1 MKMPRLRFLTAGGAA
16 FLATA
21 FWLTSFAFASHIY
34 QARDART
41 LTIKD
46 EGNLHF
52 VKSSGSTL
60 IDEGRATGSLP
71 ATVRIHFV
79 YDGNPS
85 VSSHIYIYSSHG
97 TILLSANGRLSSP
110 TNPNP
115 SFSGTFTVTGG
126 SSRYSRAHGAGKL
139 YGVYH
144 RRSYAMLVQTEGTLH
159 Y

>member
-1 MKMPRLRFLTAGGAA
+1 MKIPSLAVLAA
-16 FLATA
+16 FLALPA
-21 FWLTSFAFASHIY
+21 LTPPSLAATPI
-34 QARDART
+34 ARAAHT
-41 LTIKD
+41 MTVKD

-60 IDEGRATGSLP
+60 IDEGHATGTLP

-79 YDGNPS
+79 YNGNPI
-85 VSSHIYIYSSHG
+85 VSSHIYIYSSPG
-97 TILLSANGRLSSP
+97 TILLSATGRLSSP

-115 SFSGTFTVTGG
+115 SFSGTFTITGG
-126 SSRYSRAHGAGKL
+126 SGRYAHARGGGKL

-144 RRSYAMLVQTEGTLH
+144 RRSYGMLVQTQGTLR

>member
-1 MKMPRLRFLTAGGAA
+1 M
-16 FLATA
+16 
-21 FWLTSFAFASHIY
+21 WLTTSAVASHSY
-34 QARDART
+34 QAHVART
-41 LTIKD
+41 LTVKD

-60 IDEGRATGSLP
+60 IDEGHATGTLP

-79 YDGNPS
+79 YDGNPN

-97 TILLSANGRLSSP
+97 TILLSATGRLSSP

-115 SFSGTFTVTGG
+115 SFSGTFTITSAAG
-126 SSRYSRAHGAGKL
+126 RYSHARGGGKL

-144 RRSYAMLVQTEGTLH
+144 RRSYGMLVQTQGTLH